1 MQFEAK
7 DPVLDVGSDQAYTDK
22 LDGKISEDFWQRKIT
37 EWQAEEQRV
46 GMALAGLQ
54 ESISND
60 RLLDAT
66 RILEL
71 ANKTHFLYLTRK
83 PAEQTQLLRIV
94 LLNCAIDGASLYP
107 QKAV

>member
-22 LDGKISEDFWQRKIT
+22 LDGKISEDFWQRKMT

-60 RLLDAT
+60 RLLDAK
-66 RILEL
+66 RILNSRTKRIFCIL
-71 ANKTHFLYLTRK
+71 RGNWQNK
-83 PAEQTQLLRIV
+83 P
-94 LLNCAIDGASLYP
+94 NCSE
-107 QKAV
+107 